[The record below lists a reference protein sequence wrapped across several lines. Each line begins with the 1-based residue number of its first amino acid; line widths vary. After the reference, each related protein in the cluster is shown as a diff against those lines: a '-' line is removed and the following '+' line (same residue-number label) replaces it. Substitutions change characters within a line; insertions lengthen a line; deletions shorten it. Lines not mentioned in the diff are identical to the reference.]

1 VSLKDE
7 AERGRLAHDVL
18 NNAVYADAYAQ
29 LEKGIVDRWKDSRN
43 ADDREELHRQL
54 MSLLLLRSQVE
65 SVMRSGQ
72 VALDKLGREQT
83 RAERMLT
90 GWQRK
95 SA

>member
-1 VSLKDE
+1 VSLQLD
-7 AERGRLAHDVL
+7 AERGRLAQDVL
-18 NNAVYADAYAQ
+18 NNAVFADAYAQ

-54 MSLLLLRSQVE
+54 MALLLLRSQVE

-83 RAERMLT
+83 RADRMLT
-90 GWQRK
+90 GLRPR
-95 SA
+95 AA